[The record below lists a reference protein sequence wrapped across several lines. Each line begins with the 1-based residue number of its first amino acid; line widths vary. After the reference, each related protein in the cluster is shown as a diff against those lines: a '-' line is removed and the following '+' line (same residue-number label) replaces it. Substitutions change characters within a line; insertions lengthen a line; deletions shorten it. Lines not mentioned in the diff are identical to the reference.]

1 MTLAELL
8 EKIEEKHPNF
18 EAVSNLMAHLS
29 LGNMSPDTLIDLAHS
44 LNEAT
49 AKNLRYLVDKSLSV
63 GKIEK
68 QVNTEK
74 HWNALR
80 PKLANDDLSE
90 EFFEALHCL
99 FDSVRQM
106 RNRHGDITHGHLG
119 PKKYTDEKTARF
131 LFDISLAHARY
142 VLVVADMIDSE
153 QISYDKYEDFNAEL
167 DLQGESI
174 GQIPYSKLVYDHDYN
189 RYIDELERFN
199 PDVYKE

>member
-1 MTLAELL
+1 MTLDELL
-8 EKIEEKHPNF
+8 GKIEEKHPNF

-29 LGNMSPDTLIDLAHS
+29 LDNLTPDTLVDLAHS

-49 AKNLRYLVDKSLSV
+49 AKNLRFLVDKSLSAN
-63 GKIEK
+63 KIEK

-80 PKLANDDLSE
+80 PKLANEELSE

-99 FDSVRQM
+99 FESIRQM

-142 VLVVADMIDSE
+142 VLVVADMIESE
-153 QISYDKYEDFNAEL
+153 QIPYDKFEAFNTEL
-167 DLQGESI
+167 DQQGEAI
-174 GQIPYSKLVYDHDYN
+174 GQIPFSKLVYDHDYN

-199 PDVYKE
+199 PDVYEE